1 MAAPFRIYSTLTRK
15 VTDFKPLREG
25 HVGLYVC
32 GMTVYDR
39 PHVGHGMAN
48 IIFDSFVRYLRYR
61 GWDVTFVRNFT
72 DVDDKIIA
80 RAAETGEDPFAL
92 AQRYIDAFQEDADAL
107 GMLRPC
113 HEPRVTDSIEAIQ
126 KMVTQLISRGHAYD
140 NEGTVWFD
148 VRSFS
153 EYGKLSGQK
162 VDELRSPDT
171 VAGKRHPA
179 DFALWKAV
187 KPGEPSWESPWGP
200 GRPGWHIEC
209 SAMSMGILGETFDI
223 HAGGLDLVFPH
234 HENEVAQSEAH
245 SGCTYANYWMHN
257 GLLTMASGKKMG
269 KSLGNM
275 VSIQDAVRDFPGET
289 LRLYYLQNHYR
300 SPLPWG
306 EDALP
311 EALAMLCRLYEAK
324 EVAESMGGQ
333 EDAEQVAR
341 DLGEDAQAVLNL
353 SSTFAERF
361 HAALDDD
368 FNTALALGHV
378 FELVRAINRFSNH
391 KKAKKRGG
399 PVVAGALSALALVP
413 DALGL
418 LGTPVE
424 AFMEEVKDKRLGAM
438 GLTRED
444 VQAKITARTQARTDK
459 DWAQAD
465 ALRDELDEM
474 GIVLMDGA
482 DQTSWRIRVG

>member
-1 MAAPFRIYSTLTRK
+1 MAAPFRIYSTLSRQ
-15 VTDFKPLREG
+15 VSDFKPLREG

-80 RAAETGEDPFAL
+80 RAAELGEEPAAL

-107 GMLRPC
+107 GMIRPD
-113 HEPRVTDSIEAIQ
+113 HEPRVTESIEAI
-126 KMVTQLISRGHAYD
+126 KSMVQGLVDKGHAYE

-148 VRSFS
+148 VKSLPT
-153 EYGKLSGQK
+153 YGKLSGQK
-162 VDELRSPDT
+162 VDELRSPDS
-171 VAGKRHPA
+171 VPGKRHPS

-187 KPGEPSWESPWGP
+187 KPGEPSWESAWGP

-209 SAMSMGILGETFDI
+209 SAMSVRLLGENFDI

-234 HENEVAQSEAH
+234 HENEVAQSEGH
-245 SGCTYANYWMHN
+245 SGGTYANYWMHN

-275 VSIQDAVRDFPGET
+275 VSIQGALEAFPAET

-306 EDALP
+306 EEALP

-324 EVAESMGGQ
+324 EVAEAMGGE
-333 EDAEQVAR
+333 EDAAQVAQ
-341 DLGEDAQAVLNL
+341 DLGEDAEALL
-353 SSTFAERF
+353 ELASRFAERF
-361 HAALDDD
+361 HRALDDD

-378 FELVRAINRFSNH
+378 FELVRVLNRFSNH

-399 PVVAGALSALALVP
+399 PVVASALEALALVP
-413 DALGL
+413 EALGL
-418 LGTPVE
+418 LGMDVE
-424 AFMEEVKDKRLGAM
+424 DFMEEVKTKRLSAM
-438 GLTRED
+438 ELTRED
-444 VQAKITARTQARTDK
+444 VEAKITARAQARTDK

-465 ALRDELDEM
+465 ALRQELDEM
-474 GIVLMDGA
+474 QIVLMDGA
-482 DQTSWRIRVG
+482 EGTSWRIQIG